1 MCRRPCSAFIQAAG
15 TASKLQ
21 GGPPARGWARRK
33 TVRSSSCRK
42 GTRRQSRQ
50 PPAGCQLGVTGEAQN
65 SRGNAETQDRHKKRE
80 KPEAGGHIPP
90 ISKLAVNCSYQDPL
104 VLAHGQ
110 TRDEENRNER
120 PGESLYVYSQ
130 VGWVTTLNL
139 QGGAM
144 GDQSFQQTVLG
155 SKTRTHPGTRAPP
168 AHTRHRS
175 TIGMSLGAA
184 CRCA

>member
-21 GGPPARGWARRK
+21 GGPPVRGWARRK

-42 GTRRQSRQ
+42 GTRSQSRQ

-80 KPEAGGHIPP
+80 KPEAGGRIPP

-139 QGGAM
+139 QGGSM
-144 GDQSFQQTVLG
+144 GGSVFPTNSAGQQD
-155 SKTRTHPGTRAPP
+155 THTPRNQ
-168 AHTRHRS
+168 
-175 TIGMSLGAA
+175 GAA
-184 CRCA
+184 QLTRGTEAPSG

>member
-33 TVRSSSCRK
+33 TVQSSSCRK
-42 GTRRQSRQ
+42 GTRSQGRQ
-50 PPAGCQLGVTGEAQN
+50 PPAGCQLGVMGEAQN
-65 SRGNAETQDRHKKRE
+65 SRGNTETQDRHKKRE
-80 KPEAGGHIPP
+80 KPEAGGPIPP

-130 VGWVTTLNL
+130 VGWGTTLNQ

-144 GDQSFQQTVLG
+144 GGSVLPTNSAGQQDMHT
-155 SKTRTHPGTRAPP
+155 PGTQ
-168 AHTRHRS
+168 
-175 TIGMSLGAA
+175 GAA
-184 CRCA
+184 QLPRGTEAQSG